1 MKNPSQTRYLMQV
14 ALMAAIVTLVA
25 FVPFLGYIPL
35 VVIKATT
42 VHIPVIIGAIL
53 LGPKAGGILGGVFGI
68 TSVIKNTIEPSLVS
82 FVFSPFIPVPGT
94 ASGSMKALLIALVPR
109 ILVGVVSGLIFRAAV
124 NSDSSPAKV
133 RLTVGI
139 SAFVGSAVNTALVMG
154 GIYFLFGK
162 EYAAAKQMAFET
174 LSKFIMTVVFTNGLA
189 EALVAVVITIAI
201 AVPLRKS
208 FQQR

>member
-133 RLTVGI
+133 RLAVGI
-139 SAFVGSAVNTALVMG
+139 SAFVGSVVNTALVMG
-154 GIYFLFGK
+154 GIYLLFGK
-162 EYAAAKQMAFET
+162 EYAAAKQIAFET
-174 LSKFIMTVVFTNGLA
+174 LSKVIMTVVFTNGLA

-208 FQQR
+208 FQQ